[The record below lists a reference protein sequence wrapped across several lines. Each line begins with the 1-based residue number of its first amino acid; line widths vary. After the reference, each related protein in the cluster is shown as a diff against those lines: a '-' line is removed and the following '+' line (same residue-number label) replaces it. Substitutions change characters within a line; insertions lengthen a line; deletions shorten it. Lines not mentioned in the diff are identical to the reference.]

1 MSEFSLSYHLRS
13 ADSSEAVRLIEA
25 ADARG
30 FVFPPVGGWVA
41 FVVGGIADDIAADIA
56 RDTRDIPVEIKTD
69 LALTSAR
76 DAMCARVE
84 RASATTLVRY
94 SFAPDHACQVL
105 LFSQG
110 QRVGMLSTEFGQQW
124 TFDQAAF
131 VSHGV
136 LTSQACGAVVDWLE
150 TAATF
155 HERQTRLLDSMLD
168 CNDDGQRSVINE
180 AYLAD
185 RYFIARQLGLTVYA
199 WLDFE
204 RELDIH
210 DSVGRIAVRVTPIA
224 GPAAFE

>member
-1 MSEFSLSYHLRS
+1 MSEFSLSYQLRS

-30 FVFPPVGGWVA
+30 FVFPPGGGWVA
-41 FVVGGIADDIAADIA
+41 FVVGGIADDVTAGIA

-69 LALTSAR
+69 LALRSAR

-84 RASATTLVRY
+84 RASTTTLVRY

-124 TFDQAAF
+124 TFDEAAF

-150 TAATF
+150 T
-155 HERQTRLLDSMLD
+155 
-168 CNDDGQRSVINE
+168 VINE

-185 RYFIARQLGLTVYA
+185 RYFIARQLGLTVCA